1 MEDLKIKNMSKS
13 AKGTKENQGK
23 NVKAKSGL
31 NRAIFDQSWAEF
43 RRQLEYKM
51 KWKTGELVFVPP
63 QNTSR
68 TCPCCGFVDK
78 KNRKTQASFKCLKCG
93 YSNNADKVAAINIL
107 RLGQAIRAG
116 LKNKDF
122 SGQEVSVATV

>member
-13 AKGTKENQGK
+13 AKGTKENHGK

-31 NRAIFDQSWAEF
+31 NRAILDQSWGEF
-43 RRQLEYKM
+43 QRQLEYKM
-51 KWKTGELVFVPP
+51 KWKGGELIFVSPK
-63 QNTSR
+63 NTSR
-68 TCPCCGFVDK
+68 TCPCCACVDK
-78 KNRKTQASFKCLKCG
+78 KNRKTQANFKCIKCG